1 MSATLRIKNSEFLK
15 IPVIQN
21 TFWGP
26 LQIFW
31 YWSIF
36 SKTRKEKVE
45 VKEGKIYWFFIH
57 FWPMFPF
64 YTP

>member
-15 IPVIQN
+15 KPVIQN

-31 YWSIF
+31 YWFIF

-45 VKEGKIYWFFIH
+45 AKEGKI
-57 FWPMFPF
+57 
-64 YTP
+64 